1 MQCALAGYNRTVKNR
16 EAKMEP
22 RERLIL
28 ALDVDNAYQAIQLA
42 GRLREHVGAF
52 KVGLELVNA
61 AGVGIFEK
69 LKDAGADRIF
79 YDCKLHDIPNTVAGA
94 MRAIA
99 RHEVWMVNL
108 HAAGGARMI
117 QAASDALKESSTEL
131 GVAAPLLLGVTLLT
145 SISSEELVQEMHVNL
160 GTTDYVAA
168 MAKLTQ
174 ASGGNGVVASPQ
186 EIEAVRAACGPQFLI
201 VTPGVRPAGVDAG
214 DQRRTMTPGEAVSR
228 GADYLV
234 IGRAVTAAEYPVAAA
249 EAILEEIA

>member
-1 MQCALAGYNRTVKNR
+1 M
-16 EAKMEP
+16 EA

-28 ALDVDNAYQAIQLA
+28 ALDVDNAYQAIQMVGKLK
-42 GRLREHVGAF
+42 GQVGAF

-99 RHEVWMVNL
+99 RQELWMTNL
-108 HAAGGARMI
+108 HACGGSRMVG
-117 QAASDALKESSTEL
+117 AAAKALKETAGEVGIS
-131 GVAAPLLLGVTLLT
+131 PPILLGVTLLT
-145 SISSEELVQEMHVNL
+145 SVSPEELSGELHVNLSTVDYVTAMARLVQE
-160 GTTDYVAA
+160 
-168 MAKLTQ
+168 
-174 ASGGNGVVASPQ
+174 SGGQGVVASPL
-186 EIEAVRAACGPQFLI
+186 EIEAVRAACGPDFLI

-214 DQRRTMTPGEAVSR
+214 DQRRTMTPGEAVRR

-234 IGRAVTAAEYPVAAA
+234 IGRAVTAAEDPTAAVESIVA
-249 EAILEEIA
+249 EINAV